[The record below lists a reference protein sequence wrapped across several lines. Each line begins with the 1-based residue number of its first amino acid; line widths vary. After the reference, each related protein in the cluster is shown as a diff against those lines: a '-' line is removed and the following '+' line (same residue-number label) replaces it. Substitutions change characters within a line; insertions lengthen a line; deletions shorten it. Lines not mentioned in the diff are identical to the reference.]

1 MNLMVRPLLMII
13 NSYLLSVFLAGS
25 DSDDSDDED
34 ERFLRRL
41 ASLDLSTYLIQ
52 KPILSGSF

>member
-1 MNLMVRPLLMII
+1 MVRPLLMII